1 MLDAAYALDPR
12 TLRAAPLPAD
22 ANARGEQIRDMA
34 KAFGI
39 QGIEILSSPVLGPT
53 CLAARSVPAQVVYG
67 APLLE
72 RGDDATRYFLLVRAL
87 KLIQARAATLAR
99 TVPIELGPLVAGF
112 LSAISDYQPEGVD
125 PKRLGDAKRRI
136 KDAMIHP
143 FDAEVPMLALEVS
156 GSLGNRVSQLATA
169 LSAWANRTALLAVGN
184 PLTALRAVALAS
196 GAELPTDPAERLR
209 WIARN
214 PEARDLFVF
223 SVSDQYMEARK
234 RVGVQG

>member
-1 MLDAAYALDPR
+1 M
-12 TLRAAPLPAD
+12 
-22 ANARGEQIRDMA
+22 AR
-34 KAFGI
+34 AFGI
-39 QGIEILSSPVLGPT
+39 QGIEILVSPVLGPT
-53 CLAARSVPAQVVYG
+53 CLAARSVPAQIVYG

-87 KLIQARAATLAR
+87 KLIQARVATLAR

-125 PKRLGDAKRRI
+125 PKRVGEAERRI
-136 KDAMIHP
+136 KEATIHP
-143 FDAEVPMLALEVS
+143 FDAEVPMLALEVT

-196 GAELPTDPAERLR
+196 GAELPTDAAERLR

>member
-1 MLDAAYALDPR
+1 
-12 TLRAAPLPAD
+12 
-22 ANARGEQIRDMA
+22 
-34 KAFGI
+34 
-39 QGIEILSSPVLGPT
+39 
-53 CLAARSVPAQVVYG
+53 VPAQIVYG

-125 PKRLGDAKRRI
+125 PRRLAEAKKRI

-143 FDAEVPMLALEVS
+143 FDGEVPMLALEVT

-169 LSAWANRTALLAVGN
+169 LSSWANRTALLAVGN
-184 PLTALRAVALAS
+184 PLTALRAIALAS
-196 GAELPTDPAERLR
+196 GAELPTDNAERLR

-223 SVSDQYMEARK
+223 SMSDQYIEARK